1 MVDAQTIS
9 IVFAG
14 VSIGI
19 AAIYYTL
26 NIRQQREARQAQML
40 MQLYGQMTDREWL
53 RQQQEIFH
61 IFEYDNFEEFM
72 EKYGL
77 HTNMEGYIT
86 WLSICNF
93 YDGLGML
100 VKRGL
105 IDASMVDDLISGPII
120 FFWEKR
126 LAPIAKE
133 FIEYTNNPAAFEWME
148 YLYNQIKPIRD
159 IQHPELA
166 T

>member
-1 MVDAQTIS
+1 MIDAQTIS

-14 VSIGI
+14 LSIGI

-40 MQLYGQMTDREWL
+40 MQLYQQMTDRDWL
-53 RQQQEIFH
+53 RQQQEIYH
-61 IFEYDNFEEFM
+61 VFEYDSFEEFM
-72 EKYGL
+72 EKYGPN
-77 HTNMEGYIT
+77 TNMEGYIT
-86 WLSICNF
+86 WMSRANF

-105 IDASMVDDLISGPII
+105 IDATMVDDLISGPII

-126 LAPIAKE
+126 VEPIVKE
-133 FIEYTNNPAAFEWME
+133 FNEYLNNPAAFEWTE
-148 YLYNQIKPIRD
+148 YLYHQIKPIRD
-159 IQHPELA
+159 RQHPELK

>member
-1 MVDAQTIS
+1 MVDAQAIS

-19 AAIYYTL
+19 AAIYYSF
-26 NIRQQREARQAQML
+26 NIRQQREARQATML

-53 RQQQEIFH
+53 RQQQEIYH
-61 IFEYDNFEEFM
+61 LFEYDSFEEFM
-72 EKYGL
+72 EKYGP

-86 WLSICNF
+86 WMSRCNF

-100 VKRGL
+100 IKRGL

-126 LAPIAKE
+126 LVC
-133 FIEYTNNPAAFEWME
+133 EYYNNPAAFEWTE

-159 IQHPELA
+159 RQHPELK